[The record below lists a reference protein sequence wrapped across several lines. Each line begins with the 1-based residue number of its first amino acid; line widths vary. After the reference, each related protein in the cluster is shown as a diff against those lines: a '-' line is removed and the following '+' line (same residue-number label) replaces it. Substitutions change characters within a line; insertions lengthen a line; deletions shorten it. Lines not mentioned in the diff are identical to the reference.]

1 MDSDNE
7 ADILILT
14 AVFGFASTLF
24 MVLRLAIRKI
34 KKRPLDISDYLTLIA
49 IACVQ
54 ARTALTTVVVLWGN
68 NNDYLFDEHP
78 DPTEIY
84 HLKAVVLLFYRR
96 IFSVLPAAARIIAI
110 YWIVLCATYLAAQ
123 AACVLDCVPLRLYW
137 QVVPNPAAE
146 TIKIHAEAEAIRL
159 NNEERREALK
169 EASKEAAKKTKE
181 DGQKITRLEEEKKR
195 LRDHMG
201 DMEKIY
207 EKKSSLI
214 KQLLDD
220 LEEANGRAIK

>member
-14 AVFGFASTLF
+14 AVFGFASTLV

-34 KKRPLDISDYLTLIA
+34 KKKPLDISDYLTLIA

-54 ARTALTTVVVLWGN
+54 ARTAFTTVVVLWGN

-84 HLKAVVLLFYRR
+84 HLVVGSKLTLANRFIYNTYLWIQKSVVLLFYKR
-96 IFSVLPAAARIIAI
+96 IFSVLPAAAQIIAI

-137 QVVPNPAAE
+137 QVVPNPG
-146 TIKIHAEAEAIRL
+146 
-159 NNEERREALK
+159 NALDIVTSAYYPK
-169 EASKEAAKKTKE
+169 TMLIVPADSK
-181 DGQKITRLEEEKKR
+181 
-195 LRDHMG
+195 
-201 DMEKIY
+201 
-207 EKKSSLI
+207 
-214 KQLLDD
+214 
-220 LEEANGRAIK
+220 